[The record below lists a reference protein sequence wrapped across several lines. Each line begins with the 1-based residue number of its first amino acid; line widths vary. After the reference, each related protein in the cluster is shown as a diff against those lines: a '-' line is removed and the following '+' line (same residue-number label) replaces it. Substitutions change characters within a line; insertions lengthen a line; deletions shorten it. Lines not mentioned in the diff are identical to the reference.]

1 MIALITTILDRA
13 AKLPGRDCLF
23 TGVMSF
29 ANLGAADLVGANLIE
44 ATLTGATLDGA
55 IWNNT
60 TCPDGSQND
69 GNSPC
74 TTEQLN
80 MA

>member
-1 MIALITTILDRA
+1 
-13 AKLPGRDCLF
+13 
-23 TGVMSF
+23 MSF

-74 TTEQLN
+74 TAEQLN